1 MQDQASGARASR
13 WGHETA
19 RAIAEKLGASH
30 MRHSSNECVLNGER
44 VVIKCAAPTTLSVGV
59 TYKMLDR
66 VDRVVAAFQR
76 EDGSFQLWTVTP
88 GQFREAMRETRSQG
102 AAAGKVGLVERK
114 TFEHI
119 GKSVGRI
126 AIGVA
131 G

>member
-1 MQDQASGARASR
+1 MQDRASGARASR

-30 MRHSSNECVLNGER
+30 MRRSSNECVLNGER
-44 VVIKCAAPTTLSVGV
+44 VVIKCAAPTTLSIGV

-66 VDRVVAAFQR
+66 LDRVIAAFQR
-76 EDGSFQLWTVTP
+76 DDGTFRLWTVTP
-88 GQFREAMRETRSQG
+88 AQFREAMRATRSQG
-102 AAAGKVGLVERK
+102 AAAGKVGLVERR
-114 TFEHI
+114 TVEQI

-126 AIGVA
+126 VIGVA